1 MTSLMNC
8 STKGAVP
15 IAILQLPLVEPLTYL
30 SGGQFLST
38 GTWVHRERTIDS
50 YELILGISE
59 VMYFQIGDR
68 LYELAPGDALLLQ
81 PDEHHRGYRPSP
93 ANLSFYW
100 FHFQCPVEPSLL
112 AEEEAIDKEQPSAA
126 GDALLIPAYLS
137 TPIPARLHILAQQ
150 LLHVGT
156 GRYHHP
162 RSADY
167 FLTSLLI
174 ELSQQYVQ
182 QLQMA
187 EEQTLDHSF
196 PRMLEWL
203 RLHAGDKQLTVER
216 VAERFTYNKDYLS
229 RMFKRRMGINM
240 LAYIHRL
247 KLDRAKDLLSRTP
260 LNIKEVADRVGLED
274 DKQFIKLFKRYEGLT
289 PTQYRKAFILTHMN
303 DD

>member
-1 MTSLMNC
+1 M
-8 STKGAVP
+8 
-15 IAILQLPLVEPLTYL
+15 AILHIPIHEPVTYL

-59 VMYFQIGDR
+59 VMYFQIHDR
-68 LYELAPGDALLLQ
+68 LYELAPGDVLLLC
-81 PDEHHRGYRPSP
+81 PDERHRGYRPSP

-100 FHFQCPVEPSLL
+100 FHFQCPVPPAALSEVQEKTCHDHPG
-112 AEEEAIDKEQPSAA
+112 AEDV
-126 GDALLIPAYLS
+126 LLIPTYIQS
-137 TPIPARLHILAQQ
+137 PMPARLHILAQQ
-150 LLHVGT
+150 LLHVGI

-162 RSADY
+162 RAADF

-182 QLQMA
+182 QRQLT
-187 EEQTLDHSF
+187 EERITDHSF

-203 RLHAGDKQLTVER
+203 RLHACDKQLSVER
-216 VAERFTYNKDYLS
+216 VAELFTYNKDYLS
-229 RMFKRRMGINM
+229 RMFKRRMGTNM
-240 LAYIHRL
+240 LSYIHRL

-260 LNIKEVADRVGLED
+260 LNIKEIADRVGLED
-274 DKQFIKLFKRYEGLT
+274 DKQLIKLFKRYEGLT
-289 PTQYRKAFILTHMN
+289 PTQYRKAFILTYMN